1 MGDSPYGSGT
11 ARVDRRPR
19 SVRDARGVLR
29 VQASTRCGF
38 ARHDR
43 VRRGRP
49 RGAGNGSRGR
59 SHPRSTRHVVLVGVI
74 AIAVGVLAPLAGLI
88 GIEVLAGAPISVID
102 RWAPDVA
109 LLFWILL
116 AEIVLI
122 AVLILLRAALS
133 PQRWIARFAR

>member
-1 MGDSPYGSGT
+1 
-11 ARVDRRPR
+11 
-19 SVRDARGVLR
+19 
-29 VQASTRCGF
+29 
-38 ARHDR
+38 
-43 VRRGRP
+43 
-49 RGAGNGSRGR
+49 
-59 SHPRSTRHVVLVGVI
+59 VVLVGVI

-122 AVLILLRAALS
+122 TVLVLLRAVLS
-133 PQRWIARFAR
+133 QQRWIARFAR

>member
-1 MGDSPYGSGT
+1 M
-11 ARVDRRPR
+11 
-19 SVRDARGVLR
+19 
-29 VQASTRCGF
+29 
-38 ARHDR
+38 
-43 VRRGRP
+43 
-49 RGAGNGSRGR
+49 
-59 SHPRSTRHVVLVGVI
+59 I